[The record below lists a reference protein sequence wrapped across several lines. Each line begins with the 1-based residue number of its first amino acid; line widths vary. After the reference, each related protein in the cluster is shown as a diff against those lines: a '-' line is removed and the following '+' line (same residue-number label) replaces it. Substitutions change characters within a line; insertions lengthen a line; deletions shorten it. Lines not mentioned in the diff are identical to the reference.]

1 MPRTLRSIQSELDR
15 LEEADKNVCPAEER
29 LRALRLGVSVFA
41 GATTLTV

>member
-15 LEEADKNVCPAEER
+15 LEEADKNVCPREER
-29 LRALRLGVSVFA
+29 LRAWRLGVSVFV